1 MVVHPV
7 RKATASRKEQPGLFV
22 ATASGLHSKALME
35 VGLSYAQGTMPE
47 ATMTRMVSESKI
59 RCLASRRLVAR
70 RYRRARKLRLLNPW
84 GISGG
89 SDGKAGESG
98 GYRPPYELGMLI
110 RGKIKSGSLF
120 MLPNAKCWAGPATGK
135 KTCAACDEPIIGG
148 VECEV
153 GGSGSIV
160 FVHLICHSL
169 WCKESQDQ
177 S

>member
-1 MVVHPV
+1 M
-7 RKATASRKEQPGLFV
+7 
-22 ATASGLHSKALME
+22 ATASGLHSKALIAA
-35 VGLSYAQGTMPE
+35 GLSYAQGTMPE
-47 ATMTRMVSESKI
+47 ATMTRMVSESRV
-59 RCLASRRLVAR
+59 RCLASRRLVAT
-70 RYRRARKLRLLNPW
+70 RYRRVRRFRLKNPW

-120 MLPNAKCWAGPATGK
+120 VLPNAKCWAGPATGK
-135 KTCAACDEPIIGG
+135 KICAACDETIIAG

-153 GGSGSIV
+153 GGPNSSV

-169 WCKESQDQ
+169 WCKESQGQDWRG
-177 S
+177 